1 MMSENANGLHSRLD
15 REDENALALV
25 WSDSE
30 RGDLSVHGVCERH
43 PHVRPI
49 LPKLIESGW
58 ITHSGDDLAFTEA
71 GRERAERLA
80 RRNRLAEVLLEQ
92 VLEVSPE
99 GTAFTACLW
108 EHMLTQEVTDN
119 ICTFLGHPRQ
129 CPHGKPIPPGDCC
142 RRMSRTVTP
151 IVEPLTQLRIGGR
164 GRITFIAPRVH
175 RRLDRLA
182 ALGIVPGT
190 ELVLHQKSPS
200 YVLLAGETEVAI
212 EADVAADIFVREMSA
227 D

>member
-1 MMSENANGLHSRLD
+1 MSENANGLHSRLD

-25 WSDSE
+25 WSAGE
-30 RGDLSVHGVCERH
+30 RGDTSAESVCERH
-43 PHVRPI
+43 PHVRAA
-49 LPKLIESGW
+49 LSKLVDSGG
-58 ITHSGDDLAFTEA
+58 IAQSGGERHFTVE

-129 CPHGKPIPPGDCC
+129 CPHGKPIPPGECC
-142 RRMSRTVTP
+142 SRMSRTVTP

-212 EADVAADIFVREMSA
+212 EADVAADIFVREVSPT
-227 D
+227 